1 MRVRVLGSSA
11 GGGFPQWNC
20 GCPNCAGLRRSSIL
34 AVARTQ
40 ESVAVGIPPSDRW
53 LVINASADMGRQME
67 AWPALHPRG
76 LRDSP
81 VLGVVLTNGDLDHC
95 LGLLCLRED
104 QPLVVF
110 ATERVWHS
118 IYDANAFSRT
128 LQRFSGHVTW
138 CPLVLGAEQRVDWG
152 GDRATTV
159 SLVPVAV
166 PGKVPLHMR
175 GAAGHP
181 EDNIGLIVKTTKPNR
196 TMLYLS
202 NVGGPFPEAESLLSQ
217 AECIFFD
224 GTFWTSD
231 ELIRLG
237 VGSRR
242 AEEMAHWPLGGDEG
256 SLALLARF
264 PERRRVLIHINNT
277 NPILREDSPERQ
289 QVERSGVEVA
299 ADGLEIDL

>member
-1 MRVRVLGSSA
+1 
-11 GGGFPQWNC
+11 
-20 GCPNCAGLRRSSIL
+20 
-34 AVARTQ
+34 
-40 ESVAVGIPPSDRW
+40 
-53 LVINASADMGRQME
+53 
-67 AWPALHPRG
+67 
-76 LRDSP
+76 
-81 VLGVVLTNGDLDHC
+81 
-95 LGLLCLRED
+95 
-104 QPLVVF
+104 
-110 ATERVWHS
+110 
-118 IYDANAFSRT
+118 
-128 LQRFSGHVTW
+128 
-138 CPLVLGAEQRVDWG
+138 
-152 GDRATTV
+152 
-159 SLVPVAV
+159 
-166 PGKVPLHMR
+166 
-175 GAAGHP
+175 
-181 EDNIGLIVKTTKPNR
+181 
-196 TMLYLS
+196 
-202 NVGGPFPEAESLLSQ
+202 LLSQ